1 MNPSIKIFYW
11 SPFIS
16 KIATIKAV
24 LNSAKILGKFSKNLY
39 NVSIINSIGEFEDYE
54 EELKDT
60 NVKLINL
67 FKKKIA
73 KYFSDKGFVI
83 SRVSFMIISII
94 TFFPLLKVI
103 KQKKPDF
110 LIIHLLT
117 SLPLILNYLFNLNTK
132 IILRISGYPKL
143 NRIRLLLWK
152 ILLKKVY
159 AITCPTEATRSY
171 LISLNLTNKEK
182 FLFLADPILDTKKIN
197 KLKKEKINDQFG
209 DYFFSAGRLTKQKN
223 YNFLIKNFSEV
234 IKMHPKFKLLIAGSG
249 EEEIN
254 LNKQIKKNNLE
265 GKVILLGYCKN
276 VYKYMNNSICF
287 ILSSLW
293 EDPGFVLVEAIF
305 CRTSI
310 ISSDCPN
317 GPREILMN
325 GEGGYLY
332 ESNKSENFK
341 EKLFTFLD
349 DIKNNN
355 KKIILKKKN
364 SLLNIRKYTFL
375 RHYIQFNE
383 ILKSI

>member
-1 MNPSIKIFYW
+1 MNPNIKIFYW

-54 EELKDT
+54 EELKDN

-67 FKKKIA
+67 FKQKIA
-73 KYFSDKGFVI
+73 KYFSDKGFII
-83 SRVSFMIISII
+83 SRVSFIIISII

-143 NRIRLLLWK
+143 NRIRFLLWK

-159 AITCPTEATRSY
+159 VITCPTEATRTY

-254 LNKQIKKNNLE
+254 LNKQIKKYNLI

-305 CRTSI
+305 CRAPI

-332 ESNKSENFK
+332 ESNKCENFK

-355 KKIILKKKN
+355 KKIMLKKKN
-364 SLLNIRKYTFL
+364 SLSNIRKYTFL

>member
-254 LNKQIKKNNLE
+254 LNKQIKKYNLE

-305 CRTSI
+305 CRAPI

>member
-1 MNPSIKIFYW
+1 MNPNIKIFYW

-24 LNSAKILGKFSKNLY
+24 LNSAKILGKFSKKLY

-54 EELKDT
+54 EELKDN

-67 FKKKIA
+67 FKQKIA
-73 KYFSDKGFVI
+73 KYFSDKGFII
-83 SRVSFMIISII
+83 SRVSFIIISII

-117 SLPLILNYLFNLNTK
+117 SLPLILNYFFNLNTK

-143 NRIRLLLWK
+143 NRIRFLLWK

-254 LNKQIKKNNLE
+254 LNKQIKKYNLI

-305 CRTSI
+305 CRAPI

-332 ESNKSENFK
+332 ESNKCENFK

-355 KKIILKKKN
+355 KKIMLKKKN
-364 SLLNIRKYTFL
+364 SLSNIRKYTFL